1 MTQSEMLDGADVA
14 ETTPSAGRYL
24 MIAMLVVWAL
34 IVAAMA
40 LVAPPLMIVTLV
52 FLALVIGVAL
62 LAGRGRGG
70 TLVGLAFVAVAVMG
84 LLFFL
89 QDTLVDYPCDA
100 SGTDPRCGISHA
112 PNP

>member
-1 MTQSEMLDGADVA
+1 MTESEMLDGAEVA
-14 ETTPSAGRYL
+14 EKTPSGRRAL
-24 MIAMLVVWAL
+24 VAMLVVWAL

-40 LVAPPLMIVTLV
+40 LITPPLMIVTLM

-70 TLVGLAFVAVAVMG
+70 TLVGLALVAAAVMG